1 MESRLSAQQRSLTK
15 GELRADLEAA
25 LRQIEALQEE
35 NKILKG
41 EIEKSGIDPLTGLEE
56 SRRRI
61 EEVDRIIYA
70 HRPWPLRDRKEKP
83 AVCVMVADLDKFK
96 HINDTFGHHAGD
108 QVLQQ
113 VGMYLRLKVRKQLDR
128 VQRYRGDE
136 FLVVFSAVTACDVI
150 DRFRDLS
157 DPARKPRLSFLA
169 TIDVRN
175 SAGAIQREKEI
186 MVTLSGGI
194 ADCDVTKDPATSRT
208 EAIERADRAMYQS
221 KKLGELVRSVE
232 YIAPE
237 EGSF

>member
-1 MESRLSAQQRSLTK
+1 L
-15 GELRADLEAA
+15 
-25 LRQIEALQEE
+25 
-35 NKILKG
+35 
-41 EIEKSGIDPLTGLEE
+41 
-56 SRRRI
+56 
-61 EEVDRIIYA
+61 
-70 HRPWPLRDRKEKP
+70 
-83 AVCVMVADLDKFK
+83 
-96 HINDTFGHHAGD
+96 
-108 QVLQQ
+108 
-113 VGMYLRLKVRKQLDR
+113 RKQLDR